1 MTGKQKIIL
10 TTTSFFGVGP
20 LDWLSGLREQGF
32 RVVLNPLG
40 RKLKEDELIKLLEK
54 HQPVGLLAGTE
65 PITRGALERAKDL
78 LRVISRVGT
87 GWDNVDRNA
96 AAEFGIL
103 VYRTVGILTQS
114 VAELT
119 IGLMLSALRS
129 IVLHDRMLRQG
140 LWQKRMG
147 SLLQGKVLGIIGF
160 GAIGQR
166 VAELARAFGCEVIY
180 YDPQP
185 KSVTWAR
192 RFSLPQLLK
201 EADIISIHA
210 SGKERIIGPQEL
222 NFISKRDVILVNTA
236 RGELI
241 DEEALSSSLK
251 EGHLGFACLDVFN
264 EEPYCGPLC
273 SLDNLIMTPHIGSYA
288 LEARQLMEKMAIS
301 NLMTGLQEAGVL

>member
-1 MTGKQKIIL
+1 MTGKEKIIL

-20 LDWLSGLREQGF
+20 LDWLSSLREQGF

-103 VYRTVGILTQS
+103 VYRTVGVLTQS

-119 IGLMLSALRS
+119 IGLILSALRS
-129 IVLHDRMLRQG
+129 IPLHDRFLRQG

-192 RFSLPQLLK
+192 RLSLPQLLK

-210 SGKERIIGPQEL
+210 SGKERIIGFQEL
-222 NFISKRDVILVNTA
+222 NFISKRDVILVNAA

-251 EGHLGFACLDVFN
+251 AGHLAFACLDVFN

-273 SLDNLIMTPHIGSYA
+273 SLDNLIITPHIGSYA
-288 LEARQLMEKMAIS
+288 LEARQLMEKMAIT